1 MNDLLVLGKRVLYH
15 RHKMGFD
22 ETDKSV
28 KGVRPW
34 EKCREVGTPDV
45 GQGKP
50 WSFFNSLTA

>member
-28 KGVRPW
+28 KRVRPW

-45 GQGKP
+45 GQRKP
-50 WSFFNSLTA
+50 